1 VTITASSSS
10 NSYWHKT
17 KRESDPLHD
26 YGGNWANAEQRMI
39 RDTQGQ
45 GLPGGAR
52 YTEAQ
57 LPVASTWCPVFFMGK
72 S

>member
-1 VTITASSSS
+1 
-10 NSYWHKT
+10 
-17 KRESDPLHD
+17 LHD
-26 YGGNWANAEQRMI
+26 YGGNWANVEQRMI